1 MRKILKYVRRYWWS
15 AILAP
20 TFMVIEVLMDMLLPT
35 KMQELVDIAIPKGD
49 LTYIIEVGL
58 LMLLFVFIGVVGGI
72 LSGVFTNYTG
82 YKFANDLRKDV
93 FNKIMNLSV
102 ADSIEF
108 STGSLITR
116 VTNDITQIQNFVSMS
131 LRMFVRAL
139 SLFILGIIFTLN
151 INSEFGIII
160 AIALPI
166 EIIILVIFMKLVFP
180 LYSKIQ
186 KELDEVNVVVH
197 ENVSGARVVKAFSKE
212 EYENNRFITAN
223 DKYTE
228 TLLQVNKY
236 SALLMPVLTLI
247 IYVGQMAIYYIG
259 GEAIFAYFDNPMIKL
274 DITIGQITAANTYI
288 SMICMSLINLGM
300 IFSSMGRAMASV
312 SRVTEIL
319 DCPLSIVDGNAMKD
333 TELTGVIEYKDVSFG
348 YPSAKDNVLNNISF
362 KVSKGET
369 VAIVGATG
377 CGKSTLVN
385 LLCRF
390 YDVTNGEILVD
401 GINVKDYKLEDLRN
415 KIGIVLQKSELFAQ
429 SIQDNIRWG
438 KPDATLEEVIQA
450 SMIAQAHEFIVNKT
464 DSYDEFVEEKGAS
477 LSGGQ
482 KQRLSIARAIL
493 KNPEIIVFDDSTSA
507 LDLVTE
513 ANLHKAMRKH
523 IPDTTILIVAQR
535 IATAK
540 NADRII
546 VLDNGMIS
554 AFDTHENL
562 MATSAIYRDIYD
574 SQLKR
579 EGEFD
584 E

>member
-362 KVSKGET
+362 KVNKGET

-450 SMIAQAHEFIVNKT
+450 SMIAQAHEFIVSKT